1 VIELKDVTKKYLSQS
16 SSVEALRGVTLRV
29 ERGEYVAL
37 VGPSGSGKSSLLNLM
52 GLLDVATSGEY
63 RLESR
68 DVSKLSDNARSGL
81 RATSIGFVFQAFH
94 LLRDRSIAENV
105 ALPLEYAGVDKKT
118 RRVKAVKSLERV
130 GLGGRWSA
138 FPTELSGGE
147 QQRVAIARALVNEPS
162 LLLADEPTGNLDSAT
177 GALVMDIFD
186 TLHRSGQ
193 TLMVVTHDMSVAGR
207 AQRTIRLR
215 DGRVEAST

>member
-1 VIELKDVTKKYLSQS
+1 MIELKDVTKKYLSQS